1 MSLTFFRNIVFGLDG
16 TAMTDGSLLQSFN
29 STVHFVLPLV
39 SELRKR
45 FESITTSASDWEMNR
60 WVDDTCIKNVGVFFV
75 CFFDDGNIMKDDTKP
90 EVDYCMFI
98 VCV

>member
-1 MSLTFFRNIVFGLDG
+1 MSLTFLGNSVFGLDG
-16 TAMTDGSLLQSFN
+16 TAMTDGSLLQSCN

-60 WVDDTCIKNVGVFFV
+60 WVDDTCIKNYLFI
-75 CFFDDGNIMKDDTKP
+75 FDDGNIMKDDTKP